1 MSISTTRTL
10 PSSDTKNSF
19 KAKLREAKPYFSSPI
34 LAGRIEE
41 IEPILVAKS
50 TATGISS
57 NAPVSV
63 RLFDYDEVVG
73 IGTTSGDLSN
83 AENRLIYFPG
93 LEGDRV
99 IVRVG
104 VETATIDF
112 VYANAVTVNGNDLT
126 LDNSFTLGGQE
137 FYIRG
142 AGGALIQNGG
152 AAPTYSVTPSATS
165 VNEGSTINFVVNTQ
179 NVGVGTTLYYGTLVG
194 AAGSTA
200 ASNDFTDSLTGSFNI
215 VSDGTAIGGI
225 ATITRSIAS
234 DLNIEGPETFRLVIR
249 TDSISGAAVTLTDDI
264 TINDLAPSATVGVS
278 TTSVNEGQSVEFT
291 VNTTNVSAG
300 STLFFS
306 SGGTAVAADFTDNSL
321 TGSFVVSATGITTF
335 TRTLVA
341 EATGTEGSENFNLV
355 IRTNSTTG
363 TALTTTPSITIN
375 DIVPSYNVTPST
387 TNVAE
392 GDSVTFTINTT
403 NVGDGTTLYWRLVQY
418 GSNDPVSAQ
427 YGFNTVVNF
436 SDFEPSQSSGNF
448 IINNNVGIVTLTPE
462 VDYKTESEGFSIS
475 IRTGSTSG
483 SITTTSSV
491 VTVTDTFP
499 SNVSITPSS
508 TTVDENG
515 SITFTVTG
523 TNIPPSSYYY
533 AVIREVSGL
542 INQEDFDNLGQTS
555 TTYAFERFSI
565 ANNTGTFTIELK
577 EDFLS
582 EGVETFAVDVRY
594 STTTGTILGTSPT
607 ITINDTSRNPGAAAN
622 GLTFGPVIVN
632 RDGGDTADVTDWY
645 KICKIDDLPE
655 GSSIALFIDTS
666 GSMTLNTVRASY
678 DAFVAKLNEK
688 NITIT
693 TVTNNS
699 EDWITPFLVDLP

>member
-41 IEPILVAKS
+41 IEPMLVAKS

-83 AENRLIYFPG
+83 TENKLIYFPG

-152 AAPTYSVTPSATS
+152 AAPTYSV
-165 VNEGSTINFVVNTQ
+165 
-179 NVGVGTTLYYGTLVG
+179 
-194 AAGSTA
+194 
-200 ASNDFTDSLTGSFNI
+200 
-215 VSDGTAIGGI
+215 
-225 ATITRSIAS
+225 
-234 DLNIEGPETFRLVIR
+234 
-249 TDSISGAAVTLTDDI
+249 
-264 TINDLAPSATVGVS
+264 GVS
-278 TTSVNEGQSVEFT
+278 TTNVNEGQSVEFT

-321 TGSFVVSATGITTF
+321 TGSFIVSSSGITTF

-341 EATGTEGSENFNLV
+341 EGGTGTEGTENFNITIRTDSTSGAAVTTTPTISINDVVPSYNFVLTNQSGIVTNIAEEGELVTVTLNTTNIATGTEFRVWFDEEPG
-355 IRTNSTTG
+355 TNSNKDYRDFGFYNEQQGVLDTGNAQTITIAGAATTFRIG
-363 TALTTTPSITIN
+363 ADNDFRENENDTFRIILRERTASSSGVALTFATLQVTDVNLLFDITTDKTLV
-375 DIVPSYNVTPST
+375 D
-387 TNVAE
+387 E
-392 GDSVTFTINTT
+392 GDDLTVTIGNPRHPVTGIGTFMPRGPIYATLEAVSGTFPVGVNNVPEDFSYPWADLKALVQTGYHSGYGNSSTFTI
-403 NVGDGTTLYWRLVQY
+403 
-418 GSNDPVSAQ
+418 PV
-427 YGFNTVVNF
+427 
-436 SDFEPSQSSGNF
+436 
-448 IINNNVGIVTLTPE
+448 
-462 VDYKTESEGFSIS
+462 
-475 IRTGSTSG
+475 
-483 SITTTSSV
+483 
-491 VTVTDTFP
+491 
-499 SNVSITPSS
+499 
-508 TTVDENG
+508 
-515 SITFTVTG
+515 
-523 TNIPPSSYYY
+523 Y
-533 AVIREVSGL
+533 A
-542 INQEDFDNLGQTS
+542 
-555 TTYAFERFSI
+555 
-565 ANNTGTFTIELK
+565 
-577 EDFLS
+577 DFLA
-582 EGVETFAVDVRY
+582 EGLEVFYVAFRADSYTNPVFARTAD
-594 STTTGTILGTSPT
+594 
-607 ITINDTSRNPGAAAN
+607 ITINDTSTVPGTKAN

-632 RDGGDTADVTDWY
+632 RDDSNPGNESDWY
-645 KICKIDDLPE
+645 KICNIDDLPE
-655 GSSIALFIDTS
+655 GSSIALFIDGS
-666 GSMTLNTVRASY
+666 GSMSQATVQASY
-678 DAFVAKLNEK
+678 EKFVAKLNER

-693 TVTNNS
+693 TVTNS
-699 EDWITPFLVDLP
+699 DEDWITPFLVDLP

>member
-83 AENRLIYFPG
+83 AENKLIYFPG

-152 AAPTYSVTPSATS
+152 GAPTYSV
-165 VNEGSTINFVVNTQ
+165 
-179 NVGVGTTLYYGTLVG
+179 
-194 AAGSTA
+194 
-200 ASNDFTDSLTGSFNI
+200 
-215 VSDGTAIGGI
+215 
-225 ATITRSIAS
+225 
-234 DLNIEGPETFRLVIR
+234 
-249 TDSISGAAVTLTDDI
+249 
-264 TINDLAPSATVGVS
+264 GVS
-278 TTSVNEGQSVEFT
+278 TTNVNEGQSVEFT
-291 VNTTNVSAG
+291 VNTANVSAG

-321 TGSFVVSATGITTF
+321 TGSFIVSATGITTF

-341 EATGTEGSENFNLV
+341 EGGTGTEGTENFNIT
-355 IRTNSTTG
+355 IRTDSTSG
-363 TALTTTPSITIN
+363 AAVTTTPTITIN
-375 DIVPSYNVTPST
+375 DIVPSYNFVLTNQSGIVTNIAEEGELVTVTLNT
-387 TNVAE
+387 TNIATGTEFRVWFDEEPGTNSDKDYRDFGFYNEQQDRLDTGNVETITIAGAATTFRIGAANDFRENENDTFRIILRERTASSSGVALTFATLQVTDVNLLFDITTDKTLVNE
-392 GDSVTFTINTT
+392 GDELTVTIGNPRHPVTGIGTYMPRGPIRATLEPVSGTFPIVNNAPGDFSSGWGDLKALVQTGYHSGYGNTSTFTI
-403 NVGDGTTLYWRLVQY
+403 
-418 GSNDPVSAQ
+418 P
-427 YGFNTVVNF
+427 
-436 SDFEPSQSSGNF
+436 
-448 IINNNVGIVTLTPE
+448 I
-462 VDYKTESEGFSIS
+462 
-475 IRTGSTSG
+475 
-483 SITTTSSV
+483 
-491 VTVTDTFP
+491 
-499 SNVSITPSS
+499 
-508 TTVDENG
+508 
-515 SITFTVTG
+515 
-523 TNIPPSSYYY
+523 Y
-533 AVIREVSGL
+533 A
-542 INQEDFDNLGQTS
+542 
-555 TTYAFERFSI
+555 
-565 ANNTGTFTIELK
+565 
-577 EDFLS
+577 DFLT
-582 EGVETFAVDVRY
+582 EGLETFYVAFRADSYTNPVFARTAD
-594 STTTGTILGTSPT
+594 
-607 ITINDTSRNPGAAAN
+607 ITINDTSTVPGTNAN

-632 RDGGDTADVTDWY
+632 RDSGVVANATDWY

-666 GSMTLNTVRASY
+666 GSMNMSTIQASY

>member
-41 IEPILVAKS
+41 IEPMLVAKS

-83 AENRLIYFPG
+83 TENKLIYFPG

-152 AAPTYSVTPSATS
+152 AAPTYSV
-165 VNEGSTINFVVNTQ
+165 
-179 NVGVGTTLYYGTLVG
+179 
-194 AAGSTA
+194 
-200 ASNDFTDSLTGSFNI
+200 
-215 VSDGTAIGGI
+215 
-225 ATITRSIAS
+225 
-234 DLNIEGPETFRLVIR
+234 
-249 TDSISGAAVTLTDDI
+249 
-264 TINDLAPSATVGVS
+264 GVS
-278 TTSVNEGQSVEFT
+278 TTNVNEGQSVEFT

-321 TGSFVVSATGITTF
+321 TGSFIVSSSGITTF

-341 EATGTEGSENFNLV
+341 EGGTGTEGTENFNITIRTDSTSGAAVTTTPTISINDVVPSYNFVLTNQSGIVTNIAEEGELVTVTLNTTNIATGTEFRVWFDEEPG
-355 IRTNSTTG
+355 TNSNKDSRDFGFYNEQQGVLDTGNAQTITIAGAATTFRIG
-363 TALTTTPSITIN
+363 ADNDFRENENDTFRIILRERTASSSGVALTFATLQVTDVNLLFDITTDKTLV
-375 DIVPSYNVTPST
+375 D
-387 TNVAE
+387 E
-392 GDSVTFTINTT
+392 GDDLTVTIGNPRHPVTGIGTFMPRGPIYATLEAVSGTFPVGVNNVPEDFSYPWADLKALVQTGYHSGYGNSSTFTI
-403 NVGDGTTLYWRLVQY
+403 
-418 GSNDPVSAQ
+418 PV
-427 YGFNTVVNF
+427 
-436 SDFEPSQSSGNF
+436 
-448 IINNNVGIVTLTPE
+448 
-462 VDYKTESEGFSIS
+462 
-475 IRTGSTSG
+475 
-483 SITTTSSV
+483 
-491 VTVTDTFP
+491 
-499 SNVSITPSS
+499 
-508 TTVDENG
+508 
-515 SITFTVTG
+515 
-523 TNIPPSSYYY
+523 Y
-533 AVIREVSGL
+533 A
-542 INQEDFDNLGQTS
+542 
-555 TTYAFERFSI
+555 
-565 ANNTGTFTIELK
+565 
-577 EDFLS
+577 DFLA
-582 EGVETFAVDVRY
+582 EGLEVFYVAFRADSYTNPVFARTAD
-594 STTTGTILGTSPT
+594 
-607 ITINDTSRNPGAAAN
+607 ITINDTSTVPGTKAN

-632 RDGGDTADVTDWY
+632 RDDSNPGNESDWY
-645 KICKIDDLPE
+645 KICNIDDLPE
-655 GSSIALFIDTS
+655 GSSIALFIDGS
-666 GSMTLNTVRASY
+666 GSMSQATVQASY
-678 DAFVAKLNEK
+678 EKFVAKLNER

-693 TVTNNS
+693 TVTNS
-699 EDWITPFLVDLP
+699 DEDWITPFLVDLP

>member
-41 IEPILVAKS
+41 IEPMLVAKS

-63 RLFDYDEVVG
+63 RLFDYGETVG

-83 AENRLIYFPG
+83 VENKLIYFPG

-112 VYANAVTVNGNDLT
+112 IYSNAVTVNGDDLT

-152 AAPTYSVTPSATS
+152 VAPTYAVTPSATN
-165 VNEGSTINFVVNTQ
+165 VDEGSTINFVVNTE

-215 VSDGTAIGGI
+215 VGNGTANGGI

-234 DLNIEGPETFRLVIR
+234 DLNVEGPETFRLVIR

-264 TINDLAPSATVGVS
+264 TINDLVPSATVGVS
-278 TTSVNEGQSVEFT
+278 TTNVNEGQSVEFT
-291 VNTTNVSAG
+291 VNTTNVPNG
-300 STLFFS
+300 STLYFS
-306 SGGTAVAADFTDNSL
+306 SGGTAVAADFDDNSL
-321 TGSFVVSATGITTF
+321 VGSFNVVGTGSSTGIATF

-341 EATGTEGSENFNLV
+341 EGGTATEGSENFNIV
-355 IRTNSTTG
+355 IRNGSTSG
-363 TALTTTPSITIN
+363 AALTTTPSITIN
-375 DIVPSYNVTPST
+375 DVVPSYNVTPSVST
-387 TNVAE
+387 VAE

-403 NVGDGTTLYWRLVQY
+403 NVGDGTQLYWRTIGTA
-418 GSNDPVSAQ
+418 GSTDWIEGS
-427 YGFNTVVNF
+427 T
-436 SDFEPSQSSGNF
+436 GNF
-448 IINNNVGIVTLTPE
+448 LVNNNVGIVTITTVLDWRNEPN
-462 VDYKTESEGFSIS
+462 DNIILS

-483 SITTTSSV
+483 TITTTSSA
-491 VTVTDTFP
+491 VTITDTAP
-499 SNVSITPSS
+499 SNVTVVPSA
-508 TTVDENG
+508 TTVNEGG
-515 SITFTVTG
+515 SVTFTITG
-523 TNIPPSSYYY
+523 TNIPDHNSRYRAYIIGSASGDDFTNVSSYKSFG
-533 AVIREVSGL
+533 I
-542 INQEDFDNLGQTS
+542 T
-555 TTYAFERFSI
+555 
-565 ANNTGTFTIELK
+565 NNTGSVTLDVKDDFMTEGIES
-577 EDFLS
+577 FY
-582 EGVETFAVDVRY
+582 VEFRY
-594 STTTGTILGTSPT
+594 NSATSNLLATSPT
-607 ITINDTSRNPGAAAN
+607 ITINDSSREPGSAAN
-622 GLTFGPVIVN
+622 GFTFGPVQVN
-632 RDGGDTADVTDWY
+632 RDNEDPNNITDWY
-645 KICKIDDLPE
+645 KICNIDDIPD
-655 GSSIALFIDTS
+655 GSSIAVFIDTS
-666 GSMTLNTVRASY
+666 GSMRFSTIKASY
-678 DAFVAKLNEK
+678 DAFIAKLNER
-688 NITIT
+688 NIT
-693 TVTNNS
+693 VTSVQSSN

>member
-41 IEPILVAKS
+41 IEPMLVAKS

-126 LDNSFTLGGQE
+126 LDNSFSIGGQE
-137 FYIRG
+137 FYVRG

-152 AAPTYSVTPSATS
+152 PAPTYTVTPSATS

-215 VSDGTAIGGI
+215 VSDGTATGGI

-264 TINDLAPSATVGVS
+264 TINDLAPSATIGVS

-306 SGGTAVAADFTDNSL
+306 SGGTAVAADFDDNSL

-375 DIVPSYNVTPST
+375 DVVPTYNVTPST

-418 GSNDPVSAQ
+418 GSNDPVSDQ
-427 YGFNTVVNF
+427 YGFTTVVNF

-448 IINNNVGIVTLTPE
+448 NISNNVGIVTLTPE
-462 VDYKTESEGFSIS
+462 LDWRTENEGFSIS

-491 VTVTDTFP
+491 VTVTDTFA
-499 SNVSITPSS
+499 SNISITPSS
-508 TTVDENG
+508 TTVNEDG
-515 SITFTVTG
+515 SITFTITG
-523 TNIPPSSYYY
+523 TNIPTEPYYY
-533 AVIREVSGL
+533 AVIREISGL
-542 INQEDFDNLGQTS
+542 VNRDDFSNLSESSGYFYTRFHIPNGTS
-555 TTYAFERFSI
+555 Q
-565 ANNTGTFTIELK
+565 TFTIDLK
-577 EDFLS
+577 DDFLT
-582 EGVETFAVDVRY
+582 EGVETFVVDVKAAGV
-594 STTTGTILGTSPT
+594 TGTLVGTSPV

-632 RDGGDTADVTDWY
+632 RDNGNAANATDWY
-645 KICKIDDLPE
+645 KICNIDDLPE
-655 GSSIALFIDTS
+655 GSSIALFIDNS
-666 GSMTLNTVRASY
+666 GSMRTSTVQASY
-678 DAFVAKLNEK
+678 DAFIAKLNEK
-688 NITIT
+688 NITVT
-693 TVTNNS
+693 TVTSSN
-699 EDWITPFLVDLP
+699 EDWITPFLVNLP

>member
-41 IEPILVAKS
+41 IEPMLVAKS

-63 RLFDYDEVVG
+63 RLFDYGETVG

-83 AENRLIYFPG
+83 VENKLIYFPG

-112 VYANAVTVNGNDLT
+112 VYANAVTVNGDDLT
-126 LDNSFTLGGQE
+126 LDNKFSLGGQE
-137 FYIRG
+137 FYVRG

-152 AAPTYSVTPSATS
+152 VAPTYAVTPSATS
-165 VNEGSTINFVVNTQ
+165 VDEGSTINFVVNTE

-215 VSDGTAIGGI
+215 VGNGTANGGI

-291 VNTTNVSAG
+291 VNTTNVPNG

-306 SGGTAVAADFTDNSL
+306 SGGTAVAADFDDNSL
-321 TGSFVVSATGITTF
+321 TGSFNVVGTGSSTGIATF

-341 EATGTEGSENFNLV
+341 EGGTATEGSENFNLV
-355 IRTNSTTG
+355 IRNGSTSG
-363 TALTTTPSITIN
+363 VALTTTPSITIN
-375 DIVPSYNVTPST
+375 DVVPSYNVAPSVST
-387 TNVAE
+387 VAE

-403 NVGDGTTLYWRLVQY
+403 NVGDGTTLYWREE
-418 GSNDPVSAQ
+418 GSASS
-427 YGFNTVVNF
+427 
-436 SDFEPSQSSGNF
+436 SDWIGSGSGNF
-448 IINNNVGIVTLTPE
+448 LINNNVGIVTIT
-462 VDYKTESEGFSIS
+462 TELDWRNESNENIILS

-483 SITTTSSV
+483 TITTTSSA
-491 VTVTDTFP
+491 VTITNTAP
-499 SNVSITPSS
+499 SNVTVVASA
-508 TTVDENG
+508 TTINEGESV
-515 SITFTVTG
+515 TFTITG
-523 TNIPPSSYYY
+523 TNIPDSGSYRAYF
-533 AVIREVSGL
+533 VGSVSGD
-542 INQEDFDNLGQTS
+542 DFSNTS
-555 TTYAFERFSI
+555 SQYKSFGIT
-565 ANNTGTFTIELK
+565 NNTG
-577 EDFLS
+577 S
-582 EGVETFAVDVRY
+582 V
-594 STTTGTILGTSPT
+594 
-607 ITINDTSRNPGAAAN
+607 
-622 GLTFGPVIVN
+622 
-632 RDGGDTADVTDWY
+632 
-645 KICKIDDLPE
+645 
-655 GSSIALFIDTS
+655 
-666 GSMTLNTVRASY
+666 TLNVKDDFYNRRHRIILRRIQISFSNFKFTGNFPY
-678 DAFVAKLNEK
+678 D
-688 NITIT
+688 
-693 TVTNNS
+693 
-699 EDWITPFLVDLP
+699 

>member
-1 MSISTTRTL
+1 MPKPSLAQRNSFKTWLRKFRDKFANTTIPEFYIDAILSEKAVGISTTDDVRVIPFANFDTVDITTDEANETL
-10 PSSDTKNSF
+10 FYLP
-19 KAKLREAKPYFSSPI
+19 A
-34 LAGRIEE
+34 LA
-41 IEPILVAKS
+41 
-50 TATGISS
+50 
-57 NAPVSV
+57 
-63 RLFDYDEVVG
+63 
-73 IGTTSGDLSN
+73 
-83 AENRLIYFPG
+83 
-93 LEGDRV
+93 GDRV
-99 IVRVG
+99 TVSFGSTSVALSMFGEDTG
-104 VETATIDF
+104 VTLESSGITYVLNQNIPIARGR
-112 VYANAVTVNGNDLT
+112 ALTVKGL
-126 LDNSFTLGGQE
+126 
-137 FYIRG
+137 
-142 AGGALIQNGG
+142 GGALLQSTNV
-152 AAPTYSVTPSATS
+152 PVYEVTPSSTN
-165 VNEGSTINFVVNTQ
+165 VDEGSTINFVVNTE
-179 NVGVGTTLYYGTLVG
+179 NVSIGTTLYYGTLVG
-194 AAGSTA
+194 AAGSSAT
-200 ASNDFTDSLTGSFNI
+200 SNDLDALTGSFNI
-215 VSDGTAIGGI
+215 VSDGTATGGI
-225 ATITRSIAS
+225 GTVTRTIAS
-234 DLNIEGPETFRLVIR
+234 DLLTEGPETFRLVIR
-249 TDSISGAAVTLTDDI
+249 TDSTSGTAVTFTSDV
-264 TINDLAPSATVGVS
+264 TINDLVPSATVGVS

-321 TGSFVVSATGITTF
+321 TGSFIVSATGITTF

-375 DIVPSYNVTPST
+375 DVVPTYNVTPST

-418 GSNDPVSAQ
+418 GSSDPVSTQ

-533 AVIREVSGL
+533 AVIREVSGV
-542 INQEDFDNLGQTS
+542 INREDFDNLGATS
-555 TTYAFERFSI
+555 TTVAFERFSI

-577 EDFLS
+577 EDFLT
-582 EGVETFAVDVRY
+582 EGVETFVVDVRY
-594 STTTGTILGTSPT
+594 SGTNGTILGTSPT

-632 RDGGDTADVTDWY
+632 RDNGAVANATDWY

-666 GSMTLNTVRASY
+666 GSMTQATIQASY

>member
-1 MSISTTRTL
+1 MSISTTRVL
-10 PSSDTKNSF
+10 PTSDTKNSY
-19 KAKLREAKPYFSSPI
+19 KAKLREYKPYFSSPI
-34 LAGRIEE
+34 LAGRMEE
-41 IEPILVAKS
+41 IEPMLVTQS
-50 TATGISS
+50 SVTGINSHS
-57 NAPVSV
+57 PISV

-126 LDNSFTLGGQE
+126 LNNSFTLGGQE

-165 VNEGSTINFVVNTQ
+165 VNEGSTINFVVNTE
-179 NVGVGTTLYYGTLVG
+179 NVSVGTTLYYGTLVG
-194 AAGSTA
+194 AAGSSAT
-200 ASNDFTDSLTGSFNI
+200 SNDLDALTGSFNI
-215 VSDGTAIGGI
+215 VSDGTATGGI
-225 ATITRSIAS
+225 GTVTRTIAS
-234 DLNIEGPETFRLVIR
+234 DLLIEGPETFRLVIR
-249 TDSISGAAVTLTDDI
+249 TDSTSGTAVTFTSDV
-264 TINDLAPSATVGVS
+264 TINDLVPSATVGVS

-321 TGSFVVSATGITTF
+321 TGSFIVSATGITTF

-375 DIVPSYNVTPST
+375 DVVPTYNVTPST

-491 VTVTDTFP
+491 VTITDTFP

-542 INQEDFDNLGQTS
+542 INREDFDNLGATS
-555 TTYAFERFSI
+555 TTVAFERFSI

-577 EDFLS
+577 EDFLT
-582 EGVETFAVDVRY
+582 EGVETFVVDVRY
-594 STTTGTILGTSPT
+594 SGTTGTILGTSPT

-632 RDGGDTADVTDWY
+632 RDNGNAADATDWY
-645 KICKIDDLPE
+645 KICNIDDLPE

-666 GSMTLNTVRASY
+666 GSMTQATIQASY
-678 DAFVAKLNEK
+678 DKFVAKLNEK

-693 TVTNNS
+693 TVTNNN
-699 EDWITPFLVDLP
+699 EDWITPFLVNLP

>member
-1 MSISTTRTL
+1 MSISTTRVL
-10 PSSDTKNSF
+10 PTSDTKNSY
-19 KAKLREAKPYFSSPI
+19 KAKLREYKPYFSSPI
-34 LAGRIEE
+34 LAGRMEE
-41 IEPILVAKS
+41 IEPMLVTQS
-50 TATGISS
+50 SVTGINSHS
-57 NAPVSV
+57 PISV
-63 RLFDYDEVVG
+63 RLFDYGETVG

-83 AENRLIYFPG
+83 VENKLIYFPG

-112 VYANAVTVNGNDLT
+112 IYSNAVTVNGDDLT

-137 FYIRG
+137 FYVRG

-152 AAPTYSVTPSATS
+152 VAPTYTVTPSATS
-165 VNEGSTINFVVNTQ
+165 VDEGSTINFVVNTE

-215 VSDGTAIGGI
+215 VSDGTATGGI

-249 TDSISGAAVTLTDDI
+249 TDSITGSAVTLTDDI

-321 TGSFVVSATGITTF
+321 TGSFIVSATGITTF

-375 DIVPSYNVTPST
+375 DVVPTYNVTPST

-392 GDSVTFTINTT
+392 GDTVTFTINTT
-403 NVGDGTTLYWRLVQY
+403 DVGDGTTLYWRLVQY
-418 GSNDPVSAQ
+418 GSSDPVSTQ
-427 YGFNTVVNF
+427 YGFTTVVNF

-448 IINNNVGIVTLTPE
+448 NISNNVGIVTLTPE
-462 VDYKTESEGFSIS
+462 LDWKTENEGFSIS

-491 VTVTDTFP
+491 VTVTDTFA
-499 SNVSITPSS
+499 SNISITPSS
-508 TTVDENG
+508 TTVNEDG
-515 SITFTVTG
+515 SITFTITG
-523 TNIPPSSYYY
+523 TNIPTEPYYY
-533 AVIREVSGL
+533 AVIREISGL
-542 INQEDFDNLGQTS
+542 VNRDDFSNLSESSGYFYTRFHIPNGTS
-555 TTYAFERFSI
+555 Q
-565 ANNTGTFTIELK
+565 TFTIDLK
-577 EDFLS
+577 DDFLT
-582 EGVETFAVDVRY
+582 EGVETFVVDVRAAGV
-594 STTTGTILGTSPT
+594 TGTLVGTSPV
-607 ITINDTSRNPGAAAN
+607 ITINDTSRSPGSAAN

-632 RDGGDTADVTDWY
+632 RDNGNAADATDWY
-645 KICKIDDLPE
+645 KICNIDDLPE
-655 GSSIALFIDTS
+655 GSSIALFIDNS
-666 GSMTLNTVRASY
+666 GSMRTSTVQASY
-678 DAFVAKLNEK
+678 DAFIAKLNEK
-688 NITIT
+688 NITVT

-699 EDWITPFLVDLP
+699 EDWITPFLVNLP

>member
-10 PSSDTKNSF
+10 PTSDTKNSF
-19 KAKLREAKPYFSSPI
+19 KAKLRESKPYFSSPI

-41 IEPILVAKS
+41 IETMLVAKS

-63 RLFDYDEVVG
+63 RLFDYNEVVG

-83 AENRLIYFPG
+83 VENRLIYFPG

-104 VETATIDF
+104 IETATIDF
-112 VYANAVTVNGNDLT
+112 VFANAVTVNGNDLT
-126 LDNSFTLGGQE
+126 LDNKFALGGQE
-137 FYIRG
+137 FFVRG

-152 AAPTYSVTPSATS
+152 QAPIYNVTPSATN
-165 VNEGSTINFVVNTQ
+165 VDEGSTINFVVNTQ

-215 VSDGTAIGGI
+215 VSDGTATGGI

-264 TINDLAPSATVGVS
+264 TINDLAPTATVGVS
-278 TTSVNEGQSVEFT
+278 TTSINEGQSVEFT
-291 VNTTNVSAG
+291 VNTTNVPNG

-321 TGSFVVSATGITTF
+321 TGSFNVVGTGSSTGIATF

-341 EATGTEGSENFNLV
+341 EATGTEGSENFNIV
-355 IRTNSTTG
+355 IRNGSTSG

-375 DIVPSYNVTPST
+375 DIIPSYNVTPSVST
-387 TNVAE
+387 VAE
-392 GDSVTFTINTT
+392 GDSVTFTINTA
-403 NVGDGTTLYWRLVQY
+403 NIGDGTQLYWKEE
-418 GSNDPVSAQ
+418 GSISSNDIE
-427 YGFNTVVNF
+427 GNTK
-436 SDFEPSQSSGNF
+436 GNF
-448 IINNNVGIVTLTPE
+448 FINNNVGIVTITTKLDWNNE
-462 VDYKTESEGFSIS
+462 NENIILS

-483 SITTTSSV
+483 TITTTSSAV
-491 VTVTDTFP
+491 AVTNTSPSNVTVTA
-499 SNVSITPSS
+499 SS
-508 TTVDENG
+508 TAVNEDG
-515 SITFTVTG
+515 SVTFTING
-523 TNIPPSSYYY
+523 TNIPDHNNKYRAYIIGSANIPD
-533 AVIREVSGL
+533 
-542 INQEDFDNLGQTS
+542 DFTS
-555 TTYAFERFSI
+555 TGGSFQSFGI
-565 ANNTGTFTIELK
+565 QNNTGSVTLDLK
-577 EDFLS
+577 QDS
-582 EGVETFAVDVRY
+582 ITEGVESFYVEFRY
-594 STTTGTILGTSPT
+594 NSATTNLLATSPT
-607 ITINDTSRNPGAAAN
+607 IIINDSSREPGSAAT
-622 GLTFGPVIVN
+622 GFTFGPVVVN
-632 RDGGDTADVTDWY
+632 RDNGNAANITDWY
-645 KICKIDDLPE
+645 KICNIDDLPE

-666 GSMTLNTVRASY
+666 GSMTQATIQASY
-678 DAFVAKLNEK
+678 DAFLAKLNEK

-693 TVTNNS
+693 AVSNS
-699 EDWITPFLVDLP
+699 DEDWITPFLVDLP